1 MSSALNLPSDLPAE
15 AMADLRVLLSAKA
28 SDLFGL
34 CDAESKGFVTKR
46 DMQRMRSELP
56 DLDPEQIESVFD
68 TLDGDSNG
76 YLTLEEFTE
85 GFGAFLGLDQSILG
99 EEEDA
104 AGKRKNK
111 MAQQK
116 SLSMNGNGNGT
127 GELEEEISGKKF
139 LFF

>member
-1 MSSALNLPSDLPAE
+1 MS
-15 AMADLRVLLSAKA
+15 DLRVLLSAKA

-56 DLDPEQIESVFD
+56 DLDPEQIEAVFE

-85 GFGAFLGLDQSILG
+85 GFGAFLGLDQSSFIEGGKQNGFGRPSSANETEIEEGVVEENILG
-99 EEEDA
+99 K
-104 AGKRKNK
+104 KRNGMSKLEIRFIQTYLACK
-111 MAQQK
+111 MNTSA
-116 SLSMNGNGNGT
+116 
-127 GELEEEISGKKF
+127 
-139 LFF
+139 